1 METDLKKI
9 IKAIISEWKFIF
21 KSMTV
26 ISVTVLIYL
35 LFFYSPTYTSK
46 SKVYLSKLSSNEMSL
61 LSTLG
66 MQTPFLNSGSAV
78 NKISIIDELLGSYS
92 FLVRMLEKD
101 VNIDSSDKM
110 IKISAFLSDNK
121 PLDGDKHVI
130 EAALASKLRKKIIAT
145 TDFESS
151 IVTIKVESENKYAAQ
166 DINSHVIDEI
176 NQSLVTLQNQAGE
189 KKLEFIEERMLGINA
204 KLSEAEQAIL
214 DFRYTNKNITSSP
227 TLQMNLEKLVRNLE
241 FHVTLKTLL
250 LQEREFAVLDKI
262 EKSNAFTTLEKPTFP
277 ATPSSTRRLY
287 ILIAYL
293 IVGLIFSITFIVGKI
308 FYRNLLTYI
317 KNF

>member
-1 METDLKKI
+1 
-9 IKAIISEWKFIF
+9 
-21 KSMTV
+21 
-26 ISVTVLIYL
+26 
-35 LFFYSPTYTSK
+35 
-46 SKVYLSKLSSNEMSL
+46 
-61 LSTLG
+61 
-66 MQTPFLNSGSAV
+66 
-78 NKISIIDELLGSYS
+78 
-92 FLVRMLEKD
+92 MLEKD

-121 PLDGDKHVI
+121 PLDGDKYVI

-176 NQSLVTLQNQAGE
+176 NQSLVTLQIKQE

-227 TLQMNLEKLVRNLE
+227 TLQMNLEKLKRNLE

-293 IVGLIFSITFIVGKI
+293 IVGLIFQ
-308 FYRNLLTYI
+308 LLLL
-317 KNF
+317 

>member
-1 METDLKKI
+1 
-9 IKAIISEWKFIF
+9 
-21 KSMTV
+21 
-26 ISVTVLIYL
+26 
-35 LFFYSPTYTSK
+35 
-46 SKVYLSKLSSNEMSL
+46 MSL